1 MQTKTKYNIKYIQKV
16 QHTKLCSQK
25 FGDVF
30 FLNATKLLKLTINTG
45 SLGSAGIGVG
55 GYSVIGSKVTITSK

>member
-45 SLGSAGIGVG
+45 SLGSAG
-55 GYSVIGSKVTITSK
+55 KVQNLLSRVKAGLAYG